1 MKRRELLQCAALLAA
16 GTAATPKLWALT
28 PQQSRYLAAQSAY
41 IDSHAATYFTPAQ
54 RATVGALAQQII
66 PTTDTPGA
74 VEAGV
79 PKFIEL
85 MVADWFNDAERS
97 VFIDGM
103 ADLQRRSGGLFADM
117 SAADQLD
124 LLESLE
130 AETADHPWY
139 NTGETIRVWDD
150 SAPFI
155 CQIKELTVLG
165 FVLSDV
171 GSTQFLRTNSMG
183 SFEGNTV
190 LASTD
195 AAYTS
200 PILMRV
206 MAGGK

>member
-16 GTAATPKLWALT
+16 GTTATPNLWALT
-28 PQQSRYLAAQSAY
+28 SQQSRYLAAQSPY
-41 IDSHAATYFTPAQ
+41 IGSHAATYFTPAQ

-74 VEAGV
+74 LEAGV

-85 MVADWFNDAERS
+85 MVADWFNDAERR
-97 VFIDGM
+97 VFTDGM
-103 ADLQRRSGGLFADM
+103 ADVERRSGGLFTDM
-117 SAADQLD
+117 SVADQLD

-130 AETADHPWY
+130 AETSDHPWY
-139 NTGETIRVWDD
+139 NTGETVRVWDE

-155 CQIKELTVLG
+155 CQFKELTVLG
-165 FVLSDV
+165 FVLSEV
-171 GSTQFLRTNSMG
+171 GAKQFLRTNSMG
-183 SFEGNTV
+183 SFDGDTV

-195 AAYTS
+195 AAYSS